1 MLDKFR
7 NFGRRSNSLL
17 GVDISSSSVKI
28 VKLSS
33 SGGKYKLD
41 NYVIRPLPAK
51 SVVEKNIS
59 DINAVG
65 DTIAGAVS
73 VMKPSIKD
81 AAVAVAGSAVIT
93 KTIEM
98 NAALSDAELEN
109 QIIVEADQYIPYPL
123 DEVAIDFERQE
134 ISDRSEDLVEVLLAA
149 CRKENVDTRVLALE
163 QGSLEVK
170 VVDIEA
176 YAIERAF
183 GLLNEQIDA
192 DEEQTTAIIDIGST
206 MTTLNVMQDGR
217 TIYTREQMFGGN
229 QLIEDVVRRF
239 GLTTPEAE
247 LAIKRGGLPEEYEVE
262 LLLPF
267 KDAVVQQVSQT
278 LQFFFSSSHY
288 NDVDHIVLAGGVAA
302 IPGLDDLVQ
311 EQLTTPVL
319 VANPFKDMEIG
330 SKVNKTML
338 NNDAPALLIAT
349 GLAMRGAN

>member
-17 GVDISSSSVKI
+17 GVDISSTTVKV
-28 VKLSS
+28 VKLSN
-33 SGGKYKLD
+33 SGGGYKLD

-51 SVVEKNIS
+51 AVVEKNIS

-65 DTIAGAVS
+65 EAVASAVS
-73 VMKPSIKD
+73 MMKPSVKE

-98 NAALSDAELEN
+98 NAALSDTELEN

-123 DEVAIDFERQE
+123 DEVAIDFERQQ
-134 ISDRSEDLVEVLLAA
+134 ISDRSNDLVEVLLAA
-149 CRKENVDTRVLALE
+149 CRKENVDSRILALE
-163 QGSLEVK
+163 MGGLETK

-176 YAIERAF
+176 YAIERAY
-183 GLLNEQIDA
+183 GLLNEQIEA
-192 DEEQTTAIIDIGST
+192 EEDQTTAIVDIGST
-206 MTTLNVMQDGR
+206 MTTLNVMLDGR

-229 QLIEDVVRRF
+229 QLLEDVVRRF
-239 GLTTPEAE
+239 GLTAIEAE
-247 LAIKRGGLPEEYEVE
+247 VAIKRGGLPEEFEVE

-267 KDAVVQQVSQT
+267 KDSVVQQISQT

-288 NDVDHIVLAGGVAA
+288 NEVDHIVLAGGVAA
-302 IPGLDDLVQ
+302 IPGLAELVQ
-311 EQLTTPVL
+311 EHLSTPVV
-319 VANPFKDMEIG
+319 VANPFKEMQID
-330 SKVNKTML
+330 SKVNQTL
-338 NNDAPALLIAT
+338 LRNDAPALLLAT